1 MSENRIL
8 PRDDAPASG
17 RDAAMHVV
25 ILAEFAAASGGAEKV
40 AVESARAL
48 AEAGAEVTYIQAI
61 RGPVDPLLDHPRL
74 RRIELGLPDVWSLP
88 VWRGA
93 ATGIWNGAAAARLAS
108 ALDGLPRAPDCL
120 HLHQWTRALSP
131 AVLPVLLGRGV
142 PVVLTLH
149 DYALACPNGVD
160 YRFDR
165 SAPCAL
171 VPLSGAC
178 LAAPCDPKSRL
189 HKLVRVGR
197 SAALRVGLR
206 RAELDV
212 IHVCDGSRARMEGR
226 LGALRVRHHRIDN
239 PVRVERQAPAEP
251 AAGDAVVYVGRLTPE
266 KGADLVA
273 EAARRAGLPALF
285 IGAGPLEARLR
296 AEDAEVLGWCSPEAV
311 ATILRRRARALCAP
325 SRWFETGPL
334 TVYEA
339 LAQGI
344 PVVASR
350 RSGAAEKVV
359 DGRTGFVVDPEVAAL
374 ASAFDSLKD
383 DASTARL
390 GQEAYDR
397 YWRAPMTLAVHAQSL
412 LLLYRRLDEE
422 YSMRQCG
429 MTGSAALPASAY

>member
-1 MSENRIL
+1 MSENRITC
-8 PRDDAPASG
+8 RDDAAVSGQSAS
-17 RDAAMHVV
+17 MHVV

-48 AEAGAEVTYIQAI
+48 AEAGAQVTYIQAI
-61 RGPVDPLLDHPRL
+61 SGPVDPLLDHPRL
-74 RRIELGLPDVWSLP
+74 RRLDLGLADVWSLP
-88 VWRGA
+88 AWRGA
-93 ATGIWNGAAAARLAS
+93 ASGIWNGEAAARLA
-108 ALDGLPRAPDCL
+108 AVLDRLPRAPDCV

-149 DYALACPNGVD
+149 DYALTCPNGVD

-165 SAPCAL
+165 AEPCAL
-171 VPLSGAC
+171 TPLSGAC

-197 SAALRVGLR
+197 AAALRAALGQ
-206 RAELDV
+206 AELDV
-212 IHVCDGSRARMEGR
+212 VHVCDGSRVRMEGR

-239 PVRVERQAPAEP
+239 PVRVEQRAPAEP
-251 AAGDAVVYVGRLTPE
+251 AAADAIVYVGRLTPE

-273 EAARRAGLPALF
+273 EAARRAELPALF

-296 AEDAEVLGWCSPEAV
+296 AEGAEVLGWRSPEAV
-311 ATILRRRARALCAP
+311 ATILRGRARAVCAP
-325 SRWFETGPL
+325 SRWLETGPL

-339 LAQGI
+339 LAQGL

-359 DGRTGFVVDPEVAAL
+359 DGETGFVVEPEAAAL
-374 ASAFDSLKD
+374 AGAFQSIKS
-383 DASTARL
+383 DALTARL
-390 GQEAYDR
+390 GREAYDR
-397 YWRAPMTLAVHAQSL
+397 YWRAPLTLAVHAQAL
-412 LLLYRRLDEE
+412 LALYRQLNEE
-422 YSMRQCG
+422 YFMRQCG
-429 MTGSAALPASAY
+429 MDRPVILSVPAH